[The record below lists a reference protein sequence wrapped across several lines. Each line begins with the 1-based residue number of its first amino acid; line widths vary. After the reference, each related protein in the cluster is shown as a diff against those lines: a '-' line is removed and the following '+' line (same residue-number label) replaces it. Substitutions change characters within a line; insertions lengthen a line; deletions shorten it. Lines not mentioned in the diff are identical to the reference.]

1 MNQVTTAAQYFSALG
16 DAWNRATQV
25 WCPELQCFMQFGDI
39 IVRLR
44 FSDTL
49 LYEAYLPAL
58 DRARMPEAM
67 KSWDAEICIMRNM
80 PGSELPT
87 PRWSSGDHIPRGEV
101 PSLSD
106 GNIRSAYNIQTSVLS
121 SYCNNSR
128 VGFHC
133 VRDFNRLKQ
142 YEFGAPLR
150 DIISWILQDHG
161 AQLVHGAAVG
171 YASGGVLLAGRG
183 GSGKS
188 TTATSCLGQGLKY
201 LADDYCLLHKVNGT
215 WWVGAVYDSIK
226 LCSHDAV
233 NNPILE
239 HYESSYSQ
247 ETGKNLF
254 FIQRDMERYTCNGFP
269 LKAIVLPKLNLG
281 TTAYSHCISASK
293 SIAIQ
298 ALAPSTLFQLP
309 CSRAKSFHLMSSVVK
324 EVPAF
329 ELILGSDRARVSASI
344 VELLDRL

>member
-16 DAWNRATQV
+16 DAWNRASQV
-25 WCPELQCFMQFGDI
+25 GCPELQCFMQFGDI

-128 VGFHC
+128 VGFYC

-171 YASGGVLLAGRG
+171 YTSGGVP
-183 GSGKS
+183 
-188 TTATSCLGQGLKY
+188 
-201 LADDYCLLHKVNGT
+201 N
-215 WWVGAVYDSIK
+215 
-226 LCSHDAV
+226 
-233 NNPILE
+233 
-239 HYESSYSQ
+239 
-247 ETGKNLF
+247 
-254 FIQRDMERYTCNGFP
+254 
-269 LKAIVLPKLNLG
+269 
-281 TTAYSHCISASK
+281 
-293 SIAIQ
+293 
-298 ALAPSTLFQLP
+298 
-309 CSRAKSFHLMSSVVK
+309 
-324 EVPAF
+324 
-329 ELILGSDRARVSASI
+329 
-344 VELLDRL
+344 